1 MYDGLKN
8 LDVPRRRPRGAKRAL
23 KAGLVVF
30 LVLSVG
36 FVGTQA
42 VTFLKV
48 RENIRR
54 GQDKGIDVVPP
65 LPKGPMNILVLGSDR
80 RDVVD
85 DGDRNARQFKGG
97 SGQRADTI
105 MLIHMDADG
114 KKAVVVSFPRDLRV
128 KIPGRGTGKINSAYT
143 FGGPNL
149 MIKTVS
155 QLTGSN
161 IHHYVEVNFDSF
173 RTIVNAVGGVT
184 VYFDEPVSDRRSGLE
199 INQSGCV
206 KLDGDM
212 ALSFVRARHIYA
224 SADLGRI
231 QTQQRFIRVLL
242 GKVKGVSFL
251 LNPGKVTSLSRAVGN
266 GLRYDTGVDLGLARA
281 IANKLAGFDQ
291 KRIDFRMYPGT
302 PQYVGGVSYVV
313 ANERQA
319 SALFEAI
326 EADADLPPYG
336 KTSQSV
342 PEPADVSLKIMNG
355 TGENGLAGRQAV
367 VLRKLGY
374 RIRSTGTA
382 DVQPRTVITYVVGD
396 ELKAELVRKQYPGSQ
411 VKIAT
416 SSQSV
421 DVVVTIGT
429 NFLKP
434 PPSPGAKPPPS
445 KRPTPEK
452 SVIDTTCR
460 Q

>member
-8 LDVPRRRPRGAKRAL
+8 LEVPRRRPPGVKRAL
-23 KAGLVVF
+23 RIGLVML
-30 LVLSVG
+30 LVLTVG

-42 VTFLKV
+42 VTYLKV
-48 RENIRR
+48 RANIGR
-54 GQDKGIDVVPP
+54 GQDKAIDVIPP

-85 DGDRNARQFKGG
+85 SDDRDQRQFRGG

-105 MLIHMDADG
+105 MLIHLNADG
-114 KKAVVVSFPRDLRV
+114 KRAVVVSLPRDLRV
-128 KIPGRGTGKINSAYT
+128 RIPGRGIGKINSAYT

-155 QLTGSN
+155 GLTGLG
-161 IHHYVEVNFDSF
+161 IHHYVEVNFSSF
-173 RTIVNAVGGVT
+173 QTIVNAVGGVT
-184 VYFDEPVSDRRSGLE
+184 VFFDKPVSDRRSGLNIE
-199 INQSGCV
+199 RAGCV
-206 KLDGDM
+206 KLNGAM

-242 GKVKGVSFL
+242 GKVKSVSFL
-251 LNPGKVTSLSRAVGN
+251 LNPGKVIALSEAVGR
-266 GLRYDTGVDLGLARA
+266 GLRYDSGVDLGLARA

-291 KRIDFRMYPGT
+291 KRIDFRMIPGA
-302 PQYVGGVSYVV
+302 PRYVGGVSYVV
-313 ANERQA
+313 PFDRQA
-319 SALFEAI
+319 AALFQAI
-326 EADADLPPYG
+326 DTDAELPPYG

-342 PEPADVSLKIMNG
+342 PEPEDVSLKIMNG
-355 TGENGLAGRQAV
+355 TGENGLAGKQSV

-374 RIRSTGTA
+374 RVRATGTA
-382 DVQPRTVITYVVGD
+382 EVQTRTAITYAAGD
-396 ELKAELVRKQYPGSQ
+396 ELKAELVRKQYPGAQ
-411 VKIAT
+411 VKVAVG
-416 SSQSV
+416 SQSV

-429 NFLKP
+429 DFLKP
-434 PPSPGAKPPPS
+434 PPSPGAKAPPT

-452 SVIDTTCR
+452 SVVDTTCK